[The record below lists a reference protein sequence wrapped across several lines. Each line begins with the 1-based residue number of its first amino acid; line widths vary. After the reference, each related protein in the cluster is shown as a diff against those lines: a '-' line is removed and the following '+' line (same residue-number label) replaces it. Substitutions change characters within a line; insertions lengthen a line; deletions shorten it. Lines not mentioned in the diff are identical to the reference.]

1 MIVSSTGRRR
11 SATAGALGFI
21 AFAAFSSLNGAAMA
35 DADMSGRAVMD
46 ETSARHDAPFE
57 FEQQEMTLID
67 ASGAEEVRTLK
78 RYAREDDA
86 GFKYLMVF
94 HAPSGVEGVALLT
107 WQNDDA
113 DDDQFLYLPSMG
125 REIKRIA
132 KGGKRNYFMG
142 TDFTFEDLVSED
154 RDKFSYERMEDG
166 SFDGA
171 PAFIVEV
178 RPIDEELKRSS
189 GYGMR
194 RFTVL
199 KDSFFIAQID
209 FFDRRDRFIKR
220 QVATDYGPV
229 EGREPMWRAA
239 TLVMENEKENHKTR
253 VVTTERS
260 FAEDDV
266 PERNFT
272 QRFIT
277 SGRHLR

>member
-1 MIVSSTGRRR
+1 MIVSFSGVVR
-11 SATAGALGFI
+11 GALGS
-21 AFAAFSSLNGAAMA
+21 AAALVAVAAVAASIGAATA
-35 DADMSGRAVMD
+35 DSDMSGRAVMD
-46 ETSARHDAPFE
+46 ETSARHDAPYE
-57 FEQQEMTLID
+57 FELQEMTLID
-67 ASGAEEVRTLK
+67 PSGAEEVRTLK

-86 GFKYLMVF
+86 GYKYLMVF

-107 WQNDDA
+107 WQNENA

-125 REIKRIA
+125 RDIKRIA

-154 RDKFSYERMEDG
+154 RDKFSFERVEDAT
-166 SFDGA
+166 FDGR
-171 PAFIVEV
+171 PAFQVEV
-178 RPIDEELKRSS
+178 RPTDAELKRSS

-199 KDSFFIAQID
+199 KDSFFIARIE
-209 FFDRRDRFIKR
+209 FFDRRERFIKR
-220 QVATDYGPV
+220 QVALDYGPV

-253 VVTTERS
+253 VSTSERR
-260 FAEDDV
+260 FDEDAV
-266 PERNFT
+266 PARNFT